1 MNGTKI
7 QVVVPER
14 QRGWN
19 RSPGLAL
26 SFRMSPPGSSRN
38 PAYSSGLAMIGCMAG
53 LLLLASCG
61 SGSSSGG
68 NPNPAPTLSTL
79 PAVSLAPVVSG
90 LAQPVALVNAGD
102 ARLFVVEQ
110 PGTIRIIN
118 NGALNPQP
126 FLDIRAKVD
135 SGGEKGL
142 LGLAFHPAYAQ
153 NGRFFVNYTRNQGG
167 QLQTVIAEYAVSA
180 TNPDLADPTSEKIL
194 LSYNQP
200 FENHN
205 GGHLTFGP
213 DGYLYITSGDG
224 GSEGDP
230 QNNGQNKNVLLG
242 KILRIDVN
250 TPSGGKLYGIP
261 SSNPFAA
268 GGGAPEIFAYGL
280 RNPWRC
286 SFDTPTGRLF
296 CGDVGG
302 DRYEEVDII
311 ESGKNY
317 GWVTMEGAHCT
328 HSGCDTTGLSL
339 PIVEIAHPEA
349 ECVVGGYV
357 YHGSAIPGLAGVY
370 VFGDY
375 IVGKIWALQQDSS
388 GLWKSSELLS
398 TGKNLSSFGVDSTGE
413 IYVLDY
419 SGAVLRLQKA

>member
-7 QVVVPER
+7 QVLAPQPR
-14 QRGWN
+14 RDCN
-19 RSPGLAL
+19 RVPGLAL
-26 SFRMSPPGSSRN
+26 SSHMPP
-38 PAYSSGLAMIGCMAG
+38 PACRSNSAGRRCLAVMACVAG

-61 SGSSSGG
+61 GSSSARGSS
-68 NPNPAPTLSTL
+68 NPAPTPTAL
-79 PAVSLAPVVSG
+79 PTVSLAAVVSG
-90 LAQPVALVNAGD
+90 LTQPVALVHAGD

-110 PGTIRIIN
+110 PGTIRIIA
-118 NGALNPQP
+118 NGALNSQP
-126 FLDIRAKVD
+126 FLDIRSKVD

-142 LGLAFHPAYAQ
+142 LGLAFHPAYVQ
-153 NGRFFVNYTRNQGG
+153 NGRLFVNYTRLQAG

-180 TNPDLADPTSEKIL
+180 TNPDIADPASEKIL
-194 LSYNQP
+194 LTYNQP

-205 GGHLTFGP
+205 GGHLLFGP

-250 TPSGGKLYGIP
+250 SPSGGKLYGIP
-261 SSNPFAA
+261 PSNPFAA

-286 SFDTPTGRLF
+286 SFDMPTARLF

-302 DRYEEVDII
+302 DRYEEVDIV
-311 ESGKNY
+311 EAGKNY
-317 GWVTMEGAHCT
+317 GWVIMEGAHCSN
-328 HSGCDTTGLSL
+328 SGCDTTGLTL
-339 PIVEIAHPEA
+339 PIVEIAHPES
-349 ECVVGGYV
+349 ETVVGGYV

-370 VFGDY
+370 VFGDFS
-375 IVGKIWALQQDSS
+375 VGKIWALQQDSS
-388 GLWKSSELLS
+388 RRWTRSELLS
-398 TGKNLSSFGVDSTGE
+398 SGKNIISFGVDSAGE
-413 IYVLDY
+413 IYVVDY